1 MSDFDR
7 VSRIPGIMPSQWI
20 VDAITR
26 GIIQAIPLITPEQIQ
41 PNSLD
46 LRLGPV
52 AYRIHCS
59 FLPGAEGVQK
69 KLSRFKW
76 YELPI
81 AQEGMVLERNQVYMI
96 PLAERLSLPE
106 HVSARANPKSTTG
119 RLDLFTRLV
128 SETGVAFDDI
138 PAGYQGQLYL
148 EVVPRSFAIR
158 VRPGDCLAQV
168 RFQHGN
174 AQFTD
179 AETADLMDK
188 SEIVLSHAR
197 LPMRS
202 RDLRISSGMFLSVKI
217 GGEPDGTIGFKARR
231 NTRPIDLRA
240 VGGASIRQYWERIY
254 SRPSDPVIL
263 EPDEFYIFASRELV
277 RLPPEYCAEMVPFD
291 AGSGEVRTHY
301 AGFFDSGFGYG
312 HGLPA
317 SQTAGAVVLEIRNRD
332 VPYLIED
339 GQPLFRLLLLRTA
352 EIPTLVYGSGAS
364 SHYQSQRLRLSK
376 QFRASDGD
384 SEEIGVAQERLA
396 L

>member
-7 VSRIPGIMPSQWI
+7 ISHIPGIMPSQW
-20 VDAITR
+20 VEEAIAR
-26 GIIQAIPLITPEQIQ
+26 GVIQASHPVAREQIQ

-46 LRLGPV
+46 LRLDAT

-59 FLPGAEGVQK
+59 FLPGAEGIHK
-69 KLSRFKW
+69 KLNRFNW

-81 AQEGMVLERNQVYMI
+81 SQDGTVLERNQVYLI

-106 HVSARANPKSTTG
+106 HISARANPKSTTG

-128 SETGVAFDDI
+128 SETGVAFDEI
-138 PAGYQGQLYL
+138 PAGYQGRIYL

-179 AETADLMDK
+179 SETAALMDET
-188 SEIVLSHAR
+188 EIVLSHTR
-197 LPMRS
+197 QPIRS
-202 RDLRISSGMFLSVKI
+202 KNLRISSGMFLSVRLS
-217 GGEPDGTIGFKARR
+217 GEADVTIGFKARR
-231 NTRPIDLRA
+231 NTYPIDLRA
-240 VGGASIRQYWERIY
+240 VGGASIRQYWERLHW
-254 SRPSDPVIL
+254 RPSAPVIL

-312 HGLPA
+312 RGLPA
-317 SQTAGAVVLEIRNRD
+317 AQTAGAVVLEIRNRD
-332 VPYLIED
+332 VPYLIEE

-352 EIPTLVYGSGAS
+352 DVPNVVYGADAS

-376 QFRASDGD
+376 QFRASDGE
-384 SEEIGVAQERLA
+384 SEEPGQGQEKLA